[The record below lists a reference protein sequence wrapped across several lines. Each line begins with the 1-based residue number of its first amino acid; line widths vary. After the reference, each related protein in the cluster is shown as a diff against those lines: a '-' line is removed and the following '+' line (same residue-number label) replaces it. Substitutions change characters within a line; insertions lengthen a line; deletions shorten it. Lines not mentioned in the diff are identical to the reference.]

1 MGFYCFERWGAC
13 SLAEPHS
20 QQPAEE
26 CECWAAQGTLA
37 PPRTLSLFPLAGSWP
52 GASSRNLYLD
62 LIMNWGVWNQHTV
75 EILSQHFLFLFF
87 FFFFDVG
94 FNNMST
100 WPYSLWQMCIPWSK
114 ITWVPQQY
122 FRMLLP
128 SLYEPCP
135 SSQRGWPMK
144 PWDSARALQVCGEHP
159 DKFILGELNIS
170 VLHRDGVLADF
181 RTKYSSFCRV
191 NNVWCM
197 KMSDLVINISVF
209 PQPENDLVSWCA
221 VLVCSWT
228 S

>member
-1 MGFYCFERWGAC
+1 MILAWESKGSPAVCRIWTWICCFERWEAR

-37 PPRTLSLFPLAGSWP
+37 PPRTLSLFPLTESLP
-52 GASSRNLYLD
+52 GALSRNLYLD

-75 EILSQHFLFLFF
+75 EILSQHFFF
-87 FFFFDVG
+87 WCRIY
-94 FNNMST
+94 NMST
-100 WPYSLWQMCIPWSK
+100 WPYSLWLWSKDEKLFKQMCIPWSK

-144 PWDSARALQVCGEHP
+144 PWDSARALQVCGENP
-159 DKFILGELNIS
+159 DKFILWEPKNIS
-170 VLHRDGVLADF
+170 VLHRDGVIADF
-181 RTKYSSFCRV
+181 RKKNTEIV
-191 NNVWCM
+191 
-197 KMSDLVINISVF
+197 
-209 PQPENDLVSWCA
+209 
-221 VLVCSWT
+221 
-228 S
+228 